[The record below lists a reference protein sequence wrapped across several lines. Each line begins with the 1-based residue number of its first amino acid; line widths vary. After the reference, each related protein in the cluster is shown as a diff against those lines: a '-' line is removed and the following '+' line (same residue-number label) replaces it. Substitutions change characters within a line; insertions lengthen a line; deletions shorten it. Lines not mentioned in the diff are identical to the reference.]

1 MQLAREITSTGGSQ
15 PYTRPMPIA
24 RLRGQVED
32 KGEDW
37 VVVSVGGFGVLA
49 SVPSTTADE
58 TAVGREVALY
68 THLHVRE
75 DALTLFGFASRED
88 LVLFE
93 QLISVSGVGPRVAL
107 GLLSSLD
114 GPQLATAVAG
124 GRSDLLRKV
133 PGVGQKTA
141 ERIVLD
147 LRDKVTPPAAGIEPE
162 SQPRLGTEAD
172 ADVVAALMGLGYTQ
186 AEASAA
192 AERLPSN
199 GAMPLEEKVRVA
211 LSFFARN

>member
-1 MQLAREITSTGGSQ
+1 MTVGGVGMLAAVPTST
-15 PYTRPMPIA
+15 
-24 RLRGQVED
+24 
-32 KGEDW
+32 
-37 VVVSVGGFGVLA
+37 
-49 SVPSTTADE
+49 ADGC
-58 TAVGREVALY
+58 AVGRDASLY

-75 DALTLFGFASRED
+75 DALTLYGFASREE

-107 GLLSSLD
+107 GLLSALD
-114 GPQLATAVAG
+114 GPQLATAIVG
-124 GRSDLLRKV
+124 GRADVLRKV

-147 LRDKVTPPAAGIEPE
+147 LRDKVTPPAAGVESE

-192 AERLPSN
+192 AERLPEKN
-199 GAMPLEEKVRVA
+199 GALPLEEKVRVA
-211 LSFFARN
+211 LTFFARS